1 MEALASLTPSAL
13 RLRLPE
19 LFAAID
25 AATEQDA
32 PLVSS
37 LAAKAFEG
45 EEGICLLR
53 SEECGPFVDRGLHHN
68 DARVRVLTIAQLAR
82 LASSAADVRA
92 LAKRGILAE
101 MASAVGDEQLSV
113 AEQAATFFRACADSG
128 VECLAA
134 VIDDSTVPSVLRDIA
149 GPHTGQR
156 SGSVLELRAMALFA
170 SLAASGDAQFSL
182 VASRGFLD
190 PVLALWRGDDPLIK
204 LNAVELLGSVAT
216 NPTGVDWLRV
226 SDVLSDLC
234 VGLDVAVG
242 DDPMADLLRPA
253 VLGCLAAILDNG
265 YPSAAEY
272 LLGDL
277 HLAMRLWPVI
287 QPRNPPEQLCAG
299 LTALRAAAASPV
311 GLRAT
316 LALESSGDG
325 GRVEGSGAL
334 AKLLKAPEEHTR
346 VCAMA
351 VTAQLASTYGDLQ
364 AHRSRAANLDAN
376 EAQDE
381 ATRMLTDSMTQV
393 FRSCSPSA
401 STTAADAI
409 ANMGRSLSAEVRVA
423 ALELLR
429 ALAGIQWGA
438 MELCASEGVLELL
451 LTTDIVHTVPAEEL
465 RLKHAVASS
474 LLRWPEALE
483 AQLGAAAAKSLKQYV
498 QAGPFAPQRPR
509 AAQAAA
515 PLTL

>member
-1 MEALASLTPSAL
+1 M
-13 RLRLPE
+13 
-19 LFAAID
+19 FI
-25 AATEQDA
+25 
-32 PLVSS
+32 
-37 LAAKAFEG
+37 
-45 EEGICLLR
+45 
-53 SEECGPFVDRGLHHN
+53 
-68 DARVRVLTIAQLAR
+68 
-82 LASSAADVRA
+82 
-92 LAKRGILAE
+92 
-101 MASAVGDEQLSV
+101 
-113 AEQAATFFRACADSG
+113 
-128 VECLAA
+128 
-134 VIDDSTVPSVLRDIA
+134 
-149 GPHTGQR
+149 
-156 SGSVLELRAMALFA
+156 
-170 SLAASGDAQFSL
+170 
-182 VASRGFLD
+182 
-190 PVLALWRGDDPLIK
+190 
-204 LNAVELLGSVAT
+204 
-216 NPTGVDWLRV
+216 
-226 SDVLSDLC
+226 
-234 VGLDVAVG
+234 
-242 DDPMADLLRPA
+242 
-253 VLGCLAAILDNG
+253 
-265 YPSAAEY
+265 
-272 LLGDL
+272 
-277 HLAMRLWPVI
+277 
-287 QPRNPPEQLCAG
+287 
-299 LTALRAAAASPV
+299 RAAATSPV

-376 EAQDE
+376 DAQDE